1 MRLSTDDFCDL
12 VRQVVDALP
21 REFHA
26 RMENLVIDVELRPSR
41 RLLLEVGIH
50 QPNQTLM
57 GIFIGT
63 SLPEQEF
70 GEHTPNRIIIFQRPI
85 EAVSRTVAEIAYE
98 VRRTLLHELAHHF
111 GYSEEDLDFF
121 EAQPS
126 PFDDPEDRPGDNS

>member
-1 MRLSTDDFCDL
+1 MRLSTDEFCDL
-12 VRQVVDALP
+12 VRRVVDELP
-21 REFHA
+21 PEFHD

-41 RLLLEVGIH
+41 NLLLEVGIDR
-50 QPNQTLM
+50 PDQTLM
-57 GIFIGT
+57 GLFVGR

-70 GEHTPNRIIIFQRPI
+70 GEHTPNHIFIFQRPI
-85 EAVSRTVAEIAYE
+85 EDVCRSRAEIAYE

-126 PFDDPEDRPGDNS
+126 PFDDLDNPADQDA